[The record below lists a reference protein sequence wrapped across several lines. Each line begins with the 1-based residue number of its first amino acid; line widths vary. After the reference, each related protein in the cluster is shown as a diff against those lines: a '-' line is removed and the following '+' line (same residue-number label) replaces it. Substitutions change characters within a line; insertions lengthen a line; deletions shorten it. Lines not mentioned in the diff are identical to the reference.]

1 MLTSLREL
9 VPSLFA
15 MEWMR
20 IDTPGTL
27 QSMYYDCDKREFA
40 RLGKK
45 RNAFIRIEH
54 PGGEF
59 DWQVG
64 LIDRIKM
71 PLLRVLVIRLVP
83 GVHIRIPVFRGSE
96 PVNVNVSSDAGIGIV
111 LEAMARKLGM
121 NLDEAQSYE
130 TRVLMQSTGKQEAI
144 N

>member
-9 VPSLFA
+9 VPSLLA

-20 IDTPGTL
+20 IDTPSTF
-27 QSMYYDCDKREFA
+27 QSMVYDCDKREFA

-54 PGGEF
+54 PSEF
-59 DWQVG
+59 DWSLSIV
-64 LIDRIKM
+64 DRIKM
-71 PLLRVLVIRLVP
+71 PLLRVLVIRLEP
-83 GVHIRIPVFRGSE
+83 GTHIRIPIFRGSE
-96 PVNVNVSSDAGIGIV
+96 PVNTNVSSDAGVGIV

-121 NLDEAQSYE
+121 NLDECNAYE